1 MSAEP
6 SWELFGAFLATVEE
20 GSLSGAARRL
30 GVAQPTVRRHIE
42 ALEEGLGVA
51 LFTRA
56 PNGLLPTEVALTVV
70 PHAQAIAA
78 SARAFVR
85 SASETDVARGTVRVA
100 ASEIVGVEV
109 LPAMLATLAIH
120 EPEIHVELVVSNRN
134 EDLLRRDADLA
145 IRMVRPTQ
153 AGLVSK
159 KVGTLEV
166 GLFAAPAYLAR
177 RGAPTRTAALSDHAL
192 IAGDR
197 DGAILGALG
206 SLGVELRPSDIVLR
220 TDNQLA
226 QLAAIRA
233 GLGIGPC
240 QAPLARRGTPSL
252 VRVLPRVRFPLEA
265 HVVMHE
271 DQRAVKRVRRVFE
284 HLVTELTIYASSVR

>member
-1 MSAEP
+1 MSTEP
-6 SWELFGAFLATVEE
+6 SWDLYGAFLATVEE

-30 GVAQPTVRRHIE
+30 GVAQPTVRRQIE

-56 PNGLLPTEVALTVV
+56 PNGLVPTEVALTVV
-70 PHAQAIAA
+70 PHAHAIAA

-85 SASETDVARGTVRVA
+85 SASATDIPRGTVRVA

-109 LPAMLATLAIH
+109 LPAMLAALAIR
-120 EPEIHVELVVSNRN
+120 EPEIHIELVVSNRN

-145 IRMVRPTQ
+145 VRMVRPTQ

-159 KVGTLEV
+159 KVGSVEV

-177 RGAPTRTAALSDHAL
+177 TAAPTRLAALADHAL

-197 DGAILGALG
+197 DGSILAALG
-206 SLGVELRPSDIVLR
+206 SLGLELRSSDIQLR

-226 QLAAIRA
+226 QLSAVRA

-240 QAPLARRGTPSL
+240 QVPLARRGPPL
-252 VRVLPRVRFPLEA
+252 VRVLPRIRFPLET

-271 DQRAVKRVRRVFE
+271 DQRAVKRVRRVFD
-284 HLVTELTIYASSVR
+284 HLVAELTAYAS